1 MPPISGIGYNQSLT
15 AMPGILHI
23 FTMRIT
29 RSTLCVTGAGLLLAT
44 VGATAL
50 SKSAT
55 AQIVQGHQSLGA
67 GAARAKTAE
76 QAEKYRSCM
85 ALARRRP
92 QDGFETAIAWRSL
105 GGGDAADHCAA
116 VALIELQQYDE
127 AARRLERLA
136 GTSLEEPDIK
146 AGLFE
151 QAGQAWL
158 LSGRAENATRAFTS
172 AIGLKPG
179 DADLLADRAQ
189 AWAARNDYEAADAD
203 LSAALNLSP
212 SRDDIY
218 ALRASARRFLDRPDD
233 ALADANT
240 ALELNPNNPEAL
252 LERGILRRLAGDDA
266 GARADWLKILNGM
279 PDSDAAGPARQNIEN
294 MDVKPEGPPPRR

>member
-1 MPPISGIGYNQSLT
+1 MRKMRRARLPISM
-15 AMPGILHI
+15 AVM
-23 FTMRIT
+23 
-29 RSTLCVTGAGLLLAT
+29 GLLLPAT
-44 VGATAL
+44 LAIGLPVPAA
-50 SKSAT
+50 
-55 AQIVQGHQSLGA
+55 AQIVQGHQPLGA
-67 GAARAKTAE
+67 SSARAKTAE

-116 VALIELQQYDE
+116 VALIELEQYDE

-136 GTSLEEPDIK
+136 GISLEEPDIK

-158 LSGRAENATRAFTS
+158 LSGRAENATRTFTL

-179 DADLLADRAQ
+179 DADLLVDRAQ
-189 AWAARNDYEAADAD
+189 AWAARADYEAADAD

-218 ALRASARRFLDRPDD
+218 ALRASARRFLDRADD

-240 ALELNPNNPEAL
+240 ALELNPGNPEAL
-252 LERGILRRLAGDDA
+252 LERGILRRLAGNDA
-266 GARADWLKILNGM
+266 GARSDWMKILNGM
-279 PDSDAAGPARQNIEN
+279 PDSAAAGPARQNIEN
-294 MDVKPEGPPPRR
+294 MDVKPEGAPPKR